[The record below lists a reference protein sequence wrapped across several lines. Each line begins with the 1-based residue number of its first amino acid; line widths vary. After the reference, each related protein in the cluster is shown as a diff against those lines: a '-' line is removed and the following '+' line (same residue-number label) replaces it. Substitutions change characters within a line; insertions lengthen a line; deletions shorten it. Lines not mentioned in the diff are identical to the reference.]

1 MAKFGDKIIRITY
14 RKLKRQKKKKKRSEV
29 RNEMNISTE
38 TSAKQ
43 KKKPSAPLQQNLVYE
58 LFMFI
63 RTETRK

>member
-1 MAKFGDKIIRITY
+1 
-14 RKLKRQKKKKKRSEV
+14 
-29 RNEMNISTE
+29 MNISTE

>member
-14 RKLKRQKKKKKRSEV
+14 RKLKRQKKKKRSEV
-29 RNEMNISTE
+29 QNEMNISTE